1 MALWPRPADE
11 TPPPDVDQISREVQA
26 FGRGRLPDWEAG
38 YLEYHRRRY
47 QDTLRLLPPGA
58 GRRLLDVGSFPGHL
72 SALARARGWEVVGLN
87 NAIEGGG
94 AWTDFLERCAER
106 KIMIHG
112 CEVEREP
119 FPLPTA
125 SIDAVLFSELFEHL
139 HLNPFHTLKEIFR
152 VLRPGGLLLLT
163 TPNLRRVETLSRLWH
178 GWGTQPPVSRVFHE
192 LFPSLLYHRH
202 NREYTADELVYYL
215 ALQGKDLYDFQLD
228 RVYYSD
234 ALDAPHEIPGVLGQ
248 RVGPRE
254 QRLAGGL
261 RRLFPSLRGQLMV
274 RAWRTE
280 ATLVEWSALRAVEGF
295 GPLEEDER
303 TAQGFTR
310 RLTFPFRLTG
320 GRAGFE
326 VPLPP
331 GEGPALVSLVVAN
344 PDGEAPPLRTDWA
357 LDGVPTMT
365 LELGSSVRPVRVHL
379 LVPAAIAGRGAVRV
393 DLTTATWHDTFRG
406 REVGLH
412 VGAQWVLAERRA
424 GAPAIEAAIARV
436 RAERRAEDSLEGW
449 WLPAQSLYLH
459 LPHSHR
465 ALPAVIELGPG
476 DEDHLGLGWFARED
490 WGKLGAM
497 RWTGGRAEAYLGH
510 DGRAARACVRAYS
523 GETRLGPVS
532 GRLVAERLETDGRAT
547 PAGEASFGLLPD
559 TWAELAVPVRAPAG
573 LVRVTVYAEPLRVP
587 RERVPGS
594 GDSRGLGLAI
604 KRLWLA
610 R

>member
-11 TPPPDVDQISREVQA
+11 TAPPDLDEISREVHA

-47 QDTLRLLPPGA
+47 QDTLRLLPPGE

-72 SALARARGWEVVGLN
+72 SALAQARGWDVVGLN

-94 AWTDFLERCAER
+94 AWTDFLERCGER
-106 KIMIHG
+106 KITIRE
-112 CEVEREP
+112 CEVEQAP

-125 SIDAVLFSELFEHL
+125 SMDAVLFCELFEHL

-178 GWGTQPPVSRVFHE
+178 GWGTQPPVSRAFHE

-202 NREYTADELVYYL
+202 NREYTADELAYYL
-215 ALQGKDLYDFQLD
+215 ALQGKDLYDFRLD

-248 RVGPRE
+248 AVGPRE
-254 QRLAGGL
+254 QRLAGRL
-261 RRLFPSLRGQLMV
+261 RRLFPRLRGQLMA
-274 RAWRTE
+274 RAWRTD
-280 ATLVEWSALRAVEGF
+280 ATLVEWSALHAVEGF
-295 GPLEEDER
+295 GPVEEDAR
-303 TAQGFTR
+303 QAQGFTR

-326 VPLPP
+326 VPLPA

-357 LDGVPTMT
+357 LDGVPAAT
-365 LELGSSVRPVRVHL
+365 LELGVNSRPVRIHL
-379 LVPAAIAGRGAVRV
+379 LVPETVAARGAVRV
-393 DLTTATWHDTFRG
+393 DLATATWRDPFRG

-412 VGAQWVLAERRA
+412 VGAQWVLAQRLP
-424 GAPAIEAAIARV
+424 GAPAIDAAIARV
-436 RAERRAEDSLEGW
+436 RAERRAEESLEGW
-449 WLPAQSLYLH
+449 WVAAQSLYL
-459 LPHSHR
+459 PHRTLSGT
-465 ALPAVIELGPG
+465 LELGPG
-476 DEDHLGLGWFARED
+476 DEDQLGPGWFGREA
-490 WGKLGAM
+490 WGKLGAV

-510 DGRAARACVRAYS
+510 DGRAQRACVRAYS

-532 GRLVAERLETDGRAT
+532 GRLVVERVESDGRAT
-547 PAGEASFGLLPD
+547 PAGEAPFALAPD
-559 TWAELAVPVRAPAG
+559 TWAELAVPFRASAG
-573 LVRVTVYAEPLRVP
+573 LVRITLHAEPLRVP
-587 RERVPGS
+587 RARVPGS

-610 R
+610 G

>member
-1 MALWPRPADE
+1 MALWPSPSDAA
-11 TPPPDVDQISREVQA
+11 PPPDVDQISREVQA
-26 FGRGRLPDWEAG
+26 FGRGRLADWEAG

-47 QDTLRLLPPGA
+47 QDTLRLLPPGE

-72 SALARARGWEVVGLN
+72 SALAQARGWQVVGLN

-106 KIMIHG
+106 QITIRS

-119 FPLPTA
+119 FPLPTG
-125 SIDAVLFSELFEHL
+125 SIDAVLFCELFEHL

-163 TPNLRRVETLSRLWH
+163 TPNLRRIETLSRLWH
-178 GWGTQPPVSRVFHE
+178 GWGTQPPVSRAFHE

-202 NREYTADELVYYL
+202 NREYTADELAYYL
-215 ALQGKDLYDFQLD
+215 ALQGKDLYDFRLD

-234 ALDAPHEIPGVLGQ
+234 ALDAPHEIPGVLGR

-254 QRLAGGL
+254 QRLAARL
-261 RRLFPSLRGQLMV
+261 RRLFPALRGQLVV
-274 RAWRTE
+274 RAWRTD
-280 ATLVEWSALRAVEGF
+280 AALVEWSALRAVEGF
-295 GPLEEDER
+295 GPVEEDAR

-310 RLTFPFRLTG
+310 RLTFPFRLTA

-331 GEGPALVSLVVAN
+331 GEGPALLSLVVAN
-344 PDGEAPPLRTDWA
+344 PDGEAPPLRTEWT
-357 LDGVPTMT
+357 LDGRPTAT
-365 LELGSSVRPVRVHL
+365 LELGSSPRPVRIHL
-379 LVPAAIAGRGAVRV
+379 FVPAQVAGRGAVRV
-393 DLTTATWHDTFRG
+393 DLATATWRDPFRE

-412 VGAQWVLAERRA
+412 VGAQWVLAQRLA
-424 GAPAIEAAIARV
+424 GQEAIDAAIARV
-436 RAERRAEDSLEGW
+436 RAERRAEESLEGW
-449 WLPAQSLYLH
+449 WIAAQSLYLPH
-459 LPHSHR
+459 RTLPGT
-465 ALPAVIELGPG
+465 LEVGPG
-476 DEDHLGLGWFARED
+476 DEDQLGPGWFGRED
-490 WGKLGAM
+490 WGTRGAV

-510 DGRAARACVRAYS
+510 DGRAARAWVRAYS
-523 GETRLGPVS
+523 GEPQLGPVS

-547 PAGEASFGLLPD
+547 PAGEASFALSPD
-559 TWAELAVPVRAPAG
+559 TWAELGVALRAPAG
-573 LVRVTVYAEPLRVP
+573 LVRVTIHAEPLRIP

-594 GDSRGLGLAI
+594 ADSRGLGLAI
-604 KRLWLA
+604 TRLGLA

>member
-11 TPPPDVDQISREVQA
+11 TPPLDVAQISREVQA
-26 FGRGRLPDWEAG
+26 FGRGRLPDWEAS

-47 QDTLRLLPPGA
+47 QDTLRLLPPGE

-106 KIMIHG
+106 GITIHG

-119 FPLPTA
+119 FPLPTG
-125 SIDAVLFSELFEHL
+125 SIDAVLFCELFEHL
-139 HLNPFHTLKEIFR
+139 HLNPFHALKEIFR

-178 GWGTQPPVSRVFHE
+178 GWGTQPPVSRAFHE

-202 NREYTADELVYYL
+202 NREYTADELAYYL
-215 ALQGKDLYDFQLD
+215 ALQGKDLYDFRLD

-234 ALDAPHEIPGVLGQ
+234 ALDAPHEIPGVLGR

-254 QRLAGGL
+254 LRLAGRL
-261 RRLFPSLRGQLMV
+261 RRLFPRLRGQLMV

-280 ATLVEWSALRAVEGF
+280 AALVEWSALRAVEGF
-295 GPLEEDER
+295 GPVEEDDR
-303 TAQGFTR
+303 PAQGFTR

-320 GRAGFE
+320 ARAGFE
-326 VPLPP
+326 VPLPA

-344 PDGEAPPLRTDWA
+344 PDGDAPPLRTDWT
-357 LDGVPTMT
+357 LDGVPAAT
-365 LELGSSVRPVRVHL
+365 LELGASPRPVRIHL
-379 LVPAAIAGRGAVRV
+379 FVPAAVATRGAVRV
-393 DLTTATWHDTFRG
+393 DLTTTTWRDSSRA
-406 REVGLH
+406 REIGLH
-412 VGAQWVLAERRA
+412 VGAQWVLAQRLIGPRA
-424 GAPAIEAAIARV
+424 IDAAIARV
-436 RAERRAEDSLEGW
+436 RAERRAEESLEGW
-449 WLPAQSLYLH
+449 WVAAQSLYL
-459 LPHSHR
+459 PHR
-465 ALPAVIELGPG
+465 TLPATLELGPG
-476 DEDHLGLGWFARED
+476 DEDQLGPGWFGRED
-490 WGKLGAM
+490 WGQVGAM
-497 RWTGGRAEAYLGH
+497 RWIGGRAEAYLGH

-532 GRLVAERLETDGRAT
+532 GRLVVERVEVDGRAT
-547 PAGEASFGLLPD
+547 PAGEASFALSPD
-559 TWAELAVPVRAPAG
+559 TWAELAAPLRAPAG
-573 LVRVTVYAEPLRVP
+573 LVRVTIHAEPLRVP

>member
-11 TPPPDVDQISREVQA
+11 SPPPDVADITREIHA

-38 YLEYHRRRY
+38 YLEYHRLRY
-47 QDTLRLLPPGA
+47 QDTLRLLPPGE

-72 SALARARGWEVVGLN
+72 SALAQARGWEVVGLN

-94 AWTDFLERCAER
+94 AWADFLGRCGER
-106 KIMIHG
+106 KITIRG

-125 SIDAVLFSELFEHL
+125 SVDAVLFCELFEHL

-152 VLRPGGLLLLT
+152 VLRPGGLLILT
-163 TPNLRRVETLSRLWH
+163 TPNLRRIETLSRLWH
-178 GWGTQPPVSRVFHE
+178 GWGAQPPVSRAFHE

-215 ALQGKDLYDFQLD
+215 ALQGKDLYDFRLD

-234 ALDAPHEIPGVLGQ
+234 ALDAPHEIPAVLGQ

-254 QRLAGGL
+254 LRFAGRL
-261 RRLFPSLRGQLMV
+261 RRRFPRLRGQLMA
-274 RAWRTE
+274 RAWRSD
-280 ATLVEWSALRAVEGF
+280 ATLVEWGELRAVAGF
-295 GPLEEDER
+295 GPVEEDER
-303 TAQGFTR
+303 QAQGFTR
-310 RLTFPFRLTG
+310 RLTFPFRLTD

-331 GEGPALVSLVVAN
+331 GQGPALVSLVVAN
-344 PDGEAPPLRTDWA
+344 PDGEAPPLRTEWT
-357 LDGVPTMT
+357 LDGRPAAT
-365 LELGSSVRPVRVHL
+365 LELGVSARPVRIHL
-379 LVPAAIAGRGAVRV
+379 FAPETVARRGAVRV
-393 DLTTATWHDTFRG
+393 DLVTTTWRDSFRG

-412 VGAQWVLAERRA
+412 VGAQWVLAQRLA
-424 GAPAIEAAIARV
+424 GQTAIDAAIARV
-436 RAERRAEDSLEGW
+436 RAERQAEESLEGW
-449 WLPAQSLYLH
+449 WVAAQSLYL
-459 LPHSHR
+459 PHR
-465 ALPAVIELGPG
+465 TLPATLELGPG
-476 DEDHLGLGWFARED
+476 DEDQLGPGWFGREA

-497 RWTGGRAEAYLGH
+497 RWTGGRAEAYFGH
-510 DGRAARACVRAYS
+510 AGGAGRACVRAYS
-523 GETRLGPVS
+523 GEARLGPVS
-532 GRLVAERLETDGRAT
+532 GRLVVERVETDGRAT
-547 PAGEASFGLLPD
+547 PAGMAPFTLAPD
-559 TWAELAVPVRAPAG
+559 TWAELAVPFQAPAG
-573 LVRVTVYAEPLRVP
+573 LVRLTLYAEPLRVP